1 MTEADTPANQ
11 TGTAPEPSGADLA
24 RIALNQAR
32 QAAKQRGASEARAP
46 RRHRTSPVRREGR
59 EPSGFAAVL
68 QTLMTDRA
76 WELPAA
82 GGTVLDRWPHI
93 AATVAPQ
100 LPDHVQAVA
109 FYPETGQLDLL
120 PESPAYATQLRL
132 ISDRIIT
139 AANETTGTGTVRTI
153 RVLPPGTAP
162 ADRPARPAP
171 PLPAQT
177 VPQEPA
183 KVPEMVTDGYREAL
197 AAHRA
202 AWSTT
207 CQHTNPA
214 IQEAAE
220 RQLRDRLREPEERF
234 ADGRRA
240 IEELRARASAQK
252 RVRPS
257 DASRARALQR
267 LAAERAGLTSIP
279 GCGRTAAAGPYGLM
293 GEISRTQ
300 HGSRTGGTGL
310 ADPPDILDIYAFRPS
325 RPVPSRQN
333 STTNDVPATTVK
345 YQANG

>member
-1 MTEADTPANQ
+1 MTEVNTTANQ
-11 TGTAPEPSGADLA
+11 PGTAPEPSGADLA

-32 QAAKQRGASEARAP
+32 QAAKQRGAGEARAP

-109 FYPETGQLDLL
+109 FCPETGQLDLL

-132 ISDRIIT
+132 ISARIIT

-162 ADRPARPAP
+162 ADRPVRYVPPVPA
-171 PLPAQT
+171 LT
-177 VPQEPA
+177 VPQAPA
-183 KVPEMVTDGYREAL
+183 RAPEVATDGYREAI

-202 AWSTT
+202 TWNTT
-207 CQHTNPA
+207 RQHTNPKVRA
-214 IQEAAE
+214 AAE
-220 RQLRDRLREPEERF
+220 RQLRERIREPEENF
-234 ADGRRA
+234 ADGRQA
-240 IEELRARASAQK
+240 IEELRAKAAAQQ
-252 RVRPS
+252 RVRSS
-257 DASRARALQR
+257 DVSRARALQR
-267 LAAERAGLTSIP
+267 LAAERAGLTSITLAAAVP
-279 GCGRTAAAGPYGLM
+279 QRVRRTA
-293 GEISRTQ
+293 
-300 HGSRTGGTGL
+300 
-310 ADPPDILDIYAFRPS
+310 
-325 RPVPSRQN
+325 
-333 STTNDVPATTVK
+333 
-345 YQANG
+345 

>member
-1 MTEADTPANQ
+1 MTEVNTPANQ
-11 TGTAPEPSGADLA
+11 PRTAPESSGADLA

-132 ISDRIIT
+132 ISARIIT

-153 RVLPPGTAP
+153 RVLPSGTAP
-162 ADRPARPAP
+162 ADRPVRYVP
-171 PLPAQT
+171 PLPAPT
-177 VPQEPA
+177 VPQAGEVA
-183 KVPEMVTDGYREAL
+183 TDGYREAI

-202 AWSTT
+202 TWNTT
-207 CQHTNPA
+207 RQHTNPKVRA
-214 IQEAAE
+214 AAE
-220 RQLRDRLREPEERF
+220 RQLRERIREPKENF
-234 ADGRRA
+234 ADGRQA
-240 IEELRARASAQK
+240 LEELRTKAAAQQ

-257 DASRARALQR
+257 DVSRARALQR
-267 LAAERAGLTSIP
+267 LAAERAGLTSITP
-279 GCGRTAAAGPYGLM
+279 AAAVPQRVRRTA
-293 GEISRTQ
+293 
-300 HGSRTGGTGL
+300 
-310 ADPPDILDIYAFRPS
+310 
-325 RPVPSRQN
+325 
-333 STTNDVPATTVK
+333 
-345 YQANG
+345 